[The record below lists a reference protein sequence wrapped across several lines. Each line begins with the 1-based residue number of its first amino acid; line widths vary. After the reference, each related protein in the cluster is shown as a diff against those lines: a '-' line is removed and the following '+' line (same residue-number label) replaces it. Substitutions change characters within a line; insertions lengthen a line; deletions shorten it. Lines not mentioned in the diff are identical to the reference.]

1 MPDWLSLATT
11 LHQHRVA
18 MIKAATPEFDVP
30 LRQGPRDAPGYR
42 FLGEVYFTFEHPLF
56 PTDPAATRAM
66 KEDLPDYVPI
76 WGRWYFL
83 EDAADAGGWREVY
96 FDRHVIARNV
106 KSARLRHHFGEWG
119 EGKSIYRAQLVGPE
133 PKEGWPNYLEG
144 PWHYTRGRD
153 LPHPDIPG
161 DFAPHGMEMVRFLKD
176 VRVRPRA
183 GQTSKEAW
191 ANRIVHD
198 PMRRAR
204 LLAAKKKTEKAYVAG
219 EAQRYQQKM
228 IDRAGDTDFN
238 RQLVERMIKNRDVKF
253 NLGNGQTRMVRLPLP
268 PGFKE

>member
-1 MPDWLSLATT
+1 MTDWHRAAQV
-11 LHQHRVA
+11 LHQHRLR
-18 MIKAATPEFDVP
+18 MINELKPQFDVP

-83 EDAADAGGWREVY
+83 EDVADAGGWREIY

-106 KSARLRHHFGEWG
+106 KSARMVHHFGRWG
-119 EGKSIYRAQLVGPE
+119 NGKNIYRAQLVGPE

-144 PWHYTRGRD
+144 PWHYKRGRE

-161 DFAPHGMEMVRFLKD
+161 DFAPHGMEMVRFLRD
-176 VRVRPRA
+176 VRVRARA
-183 GQTSKEAW
+183 GQTSKDAWSQRLVHVPMAEA
-191 ANRIVHD
+191 R
-198 PMRRAR
+198 RRA
-204 LLAAKKKTEKAYVAG
+204 AGKKSERDRIETERRRY
-219 EAQRYQQKM
+219 EERQREK
-228 IDRAGDTDFN
+228 AGDTDFD
-238 RQLVERMIKNRDVKF
+238 RQIVQQFIQKRDVKF
-253 NLGNGQTRMVRLPLP
+253 NLGNGATRMVRLPLP
-268 PGFKE
+268 PGFQE